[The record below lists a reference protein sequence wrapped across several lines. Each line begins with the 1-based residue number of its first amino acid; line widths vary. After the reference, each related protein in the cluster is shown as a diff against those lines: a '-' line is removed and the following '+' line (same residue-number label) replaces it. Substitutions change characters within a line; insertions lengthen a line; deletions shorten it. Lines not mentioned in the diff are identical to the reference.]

1 MKKALVLLSSGLDS
15 TVNLYAAVKKY
26 QVVKVLTFDYGQRA
40 AKREIQ
46 KSRQIC
52 KLLRLNHQVVKV
64 DLFKDFGKSS
74 LINKKMKIPIKG
86 QVRIG
91 NHKQSLKTAS
101 SVWVPNRNGVFLNI
115 AAAFADAYEVE
126 YVVPGFNREEATT
139 FPDNS
144 KSYLQQLTKAFQFS
158 TQNKVVAKCFTI
170 DMDKTQIVKWGEK
183 MNIDWNLT
191 WPCYFSGK
199 NRCGQCESC
208 LRAKNAFEKN
218 KILPKDYFVSGR

>member
-26 QVVKVLTFDYGQRA
+26 QVVKVLPFDYGQRA
-40 AKREIQ
+40 AQREIQ

-74 LINKKMKIPIKG
+74 LINTKMKVPTKG
-86 QVRIG
+86 QVQIG
-91 NHKQSLKTAS
+91 NHRESLKTAS
-101 SVWVPNRNGVFLNI
+101 GVWVPNRNGVCLNI
-115 AAAFADAYEVE
+115 AAACADAYDVE
-126 YVVPGFNREEATT
+126 YVIPGFNKEEAAT

-144 KSYLQQLTKAFQFS
+144 KTYLRHLTKAFQFS
-158 TQNKVVAKCFTI
+158 TQNQVIAKCFTI
-170 DMDKTQIVKWGEK
+170 DMDKTQIVKWGKK
-183 MNIDWNLT
+183 MKIDWNLT

-199 NRCGQCESC
+199 SRCGQCESC

-218 KILPKDYFVSGR
+218 KILLKNYFASNQ